1 MRMKFFTVPLLLA
14 IGMMVSPASAQGTI
28 PISGSQSVNSIGQPL
43 AGCLLYIFQ
52 AGTIATPQNAF
63 LDTALTQPLPNPMQ
77 CDQNGRLPFFYLANG
92 SVHARLTDSSG
103 VVQFD
108 YPSLLVVGPSSGG
121 GGGQSFDPTSIP
133 VTGDVKFRPTGDVVS
148 GWVKLN
154 ATSIGNA
161 GSTATQLASATAQNL
176 YSYLWSTC
184 SDAHCPLNGAP
195 GNRGA
200 SASADFLAAKVLTLP
215 DMRSRGPLGLAD
227 MGSSSCVRTDCI
239 VSGNVTSGGGDGITT
254 PNATGGSSNTTLAQ
268 ANLPNV
274 TLPLTTPP
282 TYNTSLSL
290 SLPATS
296 TVTDPGHTHTYTVT
310 SGASTTNP
318 FGAGQ
323 SSAAQTQVTSG
334 PCSPTWVGTSC
345 SGADTVGTGIT
356 VGTTVNGSASTATTT
371 INAAGST
378 LLGGAGTSYGN
389 ISPFMLGT
397 WYMKL

>member
-1 MRMKFFTVPLLLA
+1 MATPKQKMALTMRMKFTVLVPLLLA

-184 SDAHCPLNGAP
+184 SDTHCPLNGAP

-200 SASADFLAAKVLTLP
+200 SANADFLAAKVLTLP

-227 MGSSSCVRTDCI
+227 MGSSSCVRADCI
-239 VSGNVTSGGGDGITT
+239 VSSNVTSGGGDGITT
-254 PNATGGSSNTTLAQ
+254 PNATGGSSNTILAQ

-274 TLPLTTPP
+274 SLPLTTEPSIAVAL
-282 TYNTSLSL
+282 NLNLS
-290 SLPATS
+290 SVS
-296 TVTDPGHTHTYTVT
+296 NVTDAGHHHTYTQPQNQSSIGFNGGSSAIAGVQNVNTGVST
-310 SGASTTNP
+310 STAST
-318 FGAGQ
+318 G
-323 SSAAQTQVTSG
+323 VT
-334 PCSPTWVGTSC
+334 V
-345 SGADTVGTGIT
+345 A
-356 VGTTVNGSASTATTT
+356 TTTTDNGSAPTATPTGG
-371 INAAGST
+371 AT

-389 ISPFMLGT
+389 VSPFMLGT